1 MKQKLIPIIAVVI
14 GIVAFILTSQYLKAK
29 VDEVQKAKELIYKNA
44 KMVEVVVARNN
55 IPSGTTISADDLAAK
70 DFFEAQLPD
79 RVVMRSEY
87 KYIVGKKAESEISA
101 KKPILWD
108 YIVGGSATHTGLAPK
123 IKPGMRAISL
133 PIGGA
138 NAVSGMIQPNNQ
150 IDVLGTFNM
159 PLKTNP
165 TQTETVTLTMLQDV
179 TVLAVGQTMADQ
191 AFDGKKAK
199 STSYSTVTLEV
210 TPKEAELLV
219 FVQQLRGAMTLAL
232 RNPND
237 PSFEKDLPEINFDK
251 MEKSLPELNAYRQQ
265 KIRFKKSL

>member
-1 MKQKLIPIIAVVI
+1 MKQRLIPIIAVVI
-14 GIVAFILTSQYLKAK
+14 GIIAFILTSQYLKAK
-29 VDEVQKAKELIYKNA
+29 IDELERQKQLIYKNA
-44 KMVEVVVARNN
+44 KKVEVVIANTT
-55 IPSGTTISADDLAAK
+55 IPSGTTITESDLNF
-70 DFFEAQLPD
+70 DSYFEAQLPD
-79 RVVMRSEY
+79 RVVLKSEGRY
-87 KYIVGKKAESEISA
+87 LLGKKSINEIKA
-101 KKPILWD
+101 NKPVLWD
-108 YIVGGSATHTGLAPK
+108 YIVGGSASHIGLAPK
-123 IKPGMRAISL
+123 VKPGMRAISL

-179 TVLAVGQTMADQ
+179 SVLAVGQTMADQ
-191 AFDGKKAK
+191 SYDSKKAR
-199 STSYSTVTLEV
+199 SAGYSSVTLEV

-219 FVQQLRGAMTLAL
+219 FAQQLRGALTLSL
-232 RNPND
+232 RNPGD

-251 MEKSLPELNAYRQQ
+251 MEKSLPELNTYRQQ